1 MSQQPTLQRSKSAP
15 YTVSALGEPP
25 RSNEVD
31 EEKPVLART
40 VSHEH
45 VHSRR
50 LQRQQQQPKL
60 KPLWQPT
67 SPPVDE
73 EDPFNL
79 LTFYPPAGGL
89 SRSRSGWQ
97 SWLRGEEAVSEDEEE
112 NGIVVVGDEDDGI
125 EESPTIF
132 TPVEDHEALKGK
144 AVVGIGMPCRRRWTA
159 ALAVST

>member
-1 MSQQPTLQRSKSAP
+1 MSLQPTLQRSKSAP

-31 EEKPVLART
+31 EEKSVVLART

-45 VHSRR
+45 VHGRR
-50 LQRQQQQPKL
+50 AQRQQQPKL

-79 LTFYPPAGGL
+79 LTFFPPAGGL
-89 SRSRSGWQ
+89 NRKRSGWQ
-97 SWLRGEEAVSEDEEE
+97 SWLRGEEAGLEEE
-112 NGIVVVGDEDDGI
+112 ETNVIVVVGDEDDGI
-125 EESPTIF
+125 EEGPTIF
-132 TPVEDHEALKGK
+132 TPEEDHEALKGQ
-144 AVVGIGMPCRRRWTA
+144 GR
-159 ALAVST
+159 VSYGKLVFFYNWILY